1 MDESEVDGMLAELT
15 ETYMSRIDEV
25 ATSAADKAVVI
36 AEKRLEEKLMALM
49 PKSVSEN
56 IGDLNEQYDELKAS
70 LEKSNEERARIAVEL
85 ERNHKKHLEVA
96 ALYTHPHPA
105 RRTTTSLTLLPPPLC
120 DRTKQTLHEA
130 LVAERGE
137 AAVSNEAF
145 EAALQAKYDTMV
157 NNFQER
163 VKREQENR
171 LKRSMEDVERS
182 ARKESERYIC

>member
-70 LEKSNEERARIAVEL
+70 LEKSNEERAKIAVEL

-96 ALYTHPHPA
+96 ALYSRPHRDP
-105 RRTTTSLTLLPPPLC
+105 
-120 DRTKQTLHEA
+120 
-130 LVAERGE
+130 
-137 AAVSNEAF
+137 
-145 EAALQAKYDTMV
+145 
-157 NNFQER
+157 
-163 VKREQENR
+163 
-171 LKRSMEDVERS
+171 
-182 ARKESERYIC
+182 